1 MRISRPENCQAFCR
15 FGPRRQVS
23 FHVTYLMVV
32 RNPASVIM
40 GTNQKPHMQ
49 LSITY
54 RLLFYSPV
62 LFFCAANASAAVV
75 DVLGALSPG
84 DFSAYIAPQ
93 TYRDWGNE
101 PSVAV
106 NPTNPQEI
114 IISSFAYGSWV
125 SSSTAQLWHSTDGGN
140 SWFISFA
147 MPTPFPSSTFFIDDQ
162 VFAFDG
168 AGTLHCA
175 LLAYDSSSGSDSVYH
190 GVTSDPNTSAAW
202 TWNNTPVA
210 ADNASGFVDQPWIAI
225 SGNTVAV
232 AYDNF
237 NSSFTFSE
245 ERVAISTDFGVTF
258 SAGLNQAV
266 CAPGRVNTSIVNPGL
281 RIAADALGDVFMLC
295 GMRTNNNLSGIP
307 LINYRLNR
315 FSAGG
320 SAWDFTSATPDAIGG
335 LAITNGPSRQGN
347 SSTFSFGGINYLLG
361 NLTAI
366 AVNTNGTR
374 VYVVYGMSD
383 VNSINHLYLQRL
395 QPSGSNL
402 VLSGP
407 PLNLS
412 SANFS
417 AALPSVAVADNGV
430 VGFMFDEFDGAAFHI
445 HLAISY
451 DEGASIATNA
461 DLYTFSTNGM
471 AFGYGT
477 TPSSHNRLLGDY
489 ARMIA
494 YKNVFYG
501 TFAGRGNVS
510 AGSNIT
516 TNDICPFFFSR
527 DVSLAQPIIVD
538 IFRTGINVQLDFS
551 GTPGAAYYV
560 QATSSLSPPVAWQD
574 VSTNVAS
581 VSTGQWSYTQPTS
594 AFSRRFFRASQKP

>member
-1 MRISRPENCQAFCR
+1 MHFSLISRLLLYGIIVC
-15 FGPRRQVS
+15 V
-23 FHVTYLMVV
+23 Y
-32 RNPASVIM
+32 ASD
-40 GTNQKPHMQ
+40 
-49 LSITY
+49 
-54 RLLFYSPV
+54 
-62 LFFCAANASAAVV
+62 ADAAVV
-75 DVLGALSPG
+75 DVLGNLGAS
-84 DFSAYIAPQ
+84 DFNAYIAPQ
-93 TYRDWGNE
+93 SYRDWGNE
-101 PSVAV
+101 PSVVV

-114 IISSFAYGSWV
+114 IISSFAYGSWI

-140 SWFISFA
+140 SWFVSFS
-147 MPTPFPSSTFFIDDQ
+147 MPTPFLGGTFFVDDQ
-162 VFAFDG
+162 IFAYDNSG
-168 AGTLHCA
+168 MLHCA
-175 LLAYDSSSGSDSVYH
+175 LLAYDSGSGSDAVFH
-190 GVTSDPNTSAAW
+190 GVTSNPNNSSSWAW
-202 TWNNTPVA
+202 NSTPVA
-210 ADNASGFVDQPWIAI
+210 ADNPSGFVDQPWIAV

-245 ERVAISTDFGVTF
+245 ERVAISTDLGATF

-295 GMRTNNNLSGIP
+295 GMRTNNNVSGIP
-307 LINYRLNR
+307 MINYRLNR

-361 NLTAI
+361 NITAI

-374 VYVVYGMSD
+374 VYVVYGLSD
-383 VNSINHLYLQRL
+383 NNAINHLYLQQL

-402 VLSGP
+402 VLSGAP
-407 PLNLS
+407 QNLS
-412 SANFS
+412 SAGFS

-430 VGFMFDEFDGAAFHI
+430 VGVMFDEFDGAAFHV

-471 AFGYGT
+471 VFGYGT
-477 TPSSHNRLLGDY
+477 TSTHNRLLGDY
-489 ARMIA
+489 DRMIA
-494 YKNVFYG
+494 YGNVLYG
-501 TFAGRGNVS
+501 TFAGRGNVA

-516 TNDICPFFFSR
+516 TNDIDPFFFSR
-527 DVSLAQPIIVD
+527 DVSIAQPVILDTV
-538 IFRTGINVQLDFS
+538 RTGNSIQIDFS
-551 GTPGAAYYV
+551 GTPGATYYV
-560 QATSSLSPPVAWQD
+560 QATSSLSPPSTWQD

-581 VSTGQWSYTQPTS
+581 VTTGQWSYTQPTT
-594 AFSRRFFRASQKP
+594 ALPRRFFRASQKP